1 MSVFSSIQSHRWLKF
16 SVLAV
21 LFSGMSWGLLAPDAF
36 RFLRSSP
43 YSPLALLNDV
53 MLHCCVFATV
63 TLTFC
68 LLLSRGNLGRIKTIA
83 TMMVVQGVATELMQ
97 AFIPTRTCDVFDLM
111 ANFVGIAVGCKLAV
125 MYFREQPAN
134 AVAN

>member
-1 MSVFSSIQSHRWLKF
+1 MSEFAFIQSHRWLKF

-21 LFSGMSWGLLAPDAF
+21 LFAGMSWGLLAPDAF
-36 RFLRSSP
+36 RFLRTSP

-53 MLHCCVFATV
+53 MLHCCAFATV

-68 LLLSRGNLGRIKTIA
+68 VLLGRGNAGRIRTIA
-83 TMMVVQGVATELMQ
+83 TMMAVQGLATEVLQ
-97 AFIPTRTCDVFDLM
+97 AFIPTRTCDVFDLI

-125 MYFREQPAN
+125 MYFREQPAS
-134 AVAN
+134 VIAN